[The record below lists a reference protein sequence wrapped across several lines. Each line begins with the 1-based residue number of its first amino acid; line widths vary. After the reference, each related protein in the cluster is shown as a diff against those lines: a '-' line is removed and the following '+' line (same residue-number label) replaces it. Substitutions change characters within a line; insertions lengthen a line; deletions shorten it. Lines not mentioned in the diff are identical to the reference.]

1 MIASAPTE
9 TRVGSAQELILADLL
24 NDVTTLAPLIVTEVR
39 RRSWLDAFLLAA
51 GVNQVVEDWLHR
63 DILSSRKMAGVLA
76 RRGGSGRAGAR
87 LVLQLRAA
95 ALRVRRR
102 RRSDLRAARWQ
113 RDVARLVDELA
124 RTVAGTHPPAN
135 DLLELAERVAVGV
148 NRLPVGLTASIL
160 RLPSCFRSLDQR
172 PEDCAELARLF
183 AERWPDRDRPLQ
195 VIGLR
200 TSGSYLAPL
209 QAAYLSGLGYPVRHC
224 TLRPGQDLLG
234 DEGSILEGAAR
245 AGLVLI
251 CDDPPDS
258 GAALAQAAAQ
268 LEAVGVDLGN
278 LVLLL
283 ALMEE
288 LPARLRGYQVVAL
301 PPEHWRIRRL
311 LEPEAV
317 RTALGAQSVD
327 PVEHW
332 VRCDLKTDSG
342 GRSHLRAVY
351 RVTRHDGS
359 EQLVYTKGVGLGYFG
374 RHTEAVSR
382 AMGEYLP
389 RTLGL
394 VDGVLFREW
403 LPEAARL
410 ASPPAASTR
419 AIAER
424 IAGYV
429 ADRAD
434 RLPAAADR
442 SLALTDRHPLWQ
454 RVADRLGRGF
464 RGLRPLA
471 RPALHRLS
479 RRLLTAHHPS
489 VVDGS
494 LSLTQWFAHPASGDL
509 RKVDYDERAF
519 SNEDLH
525 VYDAAWDLAVAAAD
539 AEMEGASPLAGELR
553 AAYERR
559 TGRSIEDVRWL
570 LYRVQYLAGFADAL
584 AELAGQGRHD
594 QAAALAMRCRA
605 VQAAEGVLLKHLAG
619 LLLGD
624 LAGPASGRLCAIDVD
639 GVLETSWL
647 GISSITPNGLLALRG
662 LSVHGYRPVLVSG
675 RSLPEMML
683 RCRELRLAGAV
694 AEYGA
699 VACRARDGTRSELLE
714 ARQRQALERLRRD
727 LQRRPGVFLD
737 PRWER
742 TVRAYRLDAGGNR
755 RGLQRDEVEAVLA
768 DAGAELRA
776 EPGWAQTDFVA
787 TGIDKAD
794 GVAALL
800 ELVAPEV
807 AGMDHPL
814 ALAVGDTEPDLP
826 VMRLAERRWAPANVN
841 PALRAAGVRVAR
853 SRFQAGLAEAV
864 ADLIGHR
871 PGGCSE
877 CRLPELPHDDR
888 LLLQALAAQDAGP
901 WARLVLGWRLY
912 REAGR

>member
-1 MIASAPTE
+1 VIASAPTE
-9 TRVGSAQELILADLL
+9 ICAGSARELVLADLL
-24 NDVTTLAPLIVTEVR
+24 NDVPTLARLMVTEVQ

-63 DILSSRKMAGVLA
+63 DILSSRKVAGVLA
-76 RRGGSGRAGAR
+76 RRGGVGRAGAR

-95 ALRVRRR
+95 PLSARRR

-113 RDVARLVDELA
+113 REVARLVDELA
-124 RTVAGTHPPAN
+124 RTVAGTQPPASGM
-135 DLLELAERVAVGV
+135 LELAERVAGGLDE
-148 NRLPVGLTASIL
+148 LPTELTASIL

-183 AERWPDRDRPLQ
+183 AERWPDRDRPLV

-209 QAAYLSGLGYPVRHC
+209 QAAYLSGLGYSVRHC
-224 TLRPGQDLLG
+224 TLRPGQDLPG
-234 DEGSILEGAAR
+234 DEGSILGGAAP
-245 AGLVLI
+245 AGLALI

-268 LEAVGVDLGN
+268 VEAAGVDLGN

-283 ALMEE
+283 ALVEE
-288 LPARLRGYQVVAL
+288 LPARLRSYQVVAL
-301 PPEHWRIRRL
+301 PPERWRIRRL

-317 RTALGAQSVD
+317 RTALGAQAVE
-327 PVEHW
+327 PVEHC
-332 VRCDLKTDSG
+332 VSRDLKTDSG
-342 GRSHLRAVY
+342 RRRHLRAVY
-351 RVTRHDGS
+351 RATWHDGS
-359 EQLVYTKGVGLGYFG
+359 EQLVYTKGVGLGYLG

-382 AMGEYLP
+382 AVGEYLP
-389 RTLGL
+389 QTLGL

-403 LPEAARL
+403 LPEEARL
-410 ASPPAASTR
+410 ASPPAASTW

-424 IAGYV
+424 ISGYV

-434 RLPAAADR
+434 RLRAAADR

-464 RGLRPLA
+464 RGLRPLV

-553 AAYERR
+553 ASFERR
-559 TGRSIEDVRWL
+559 TGRAIEDVRWL
-570 LYRVQYLAGFADAL
+570 LYRVQYLAGFADGL
-584 AELAGQGRHD
+584 AELAGRGRHD
-594 QAAALAMRCRA
+594 QAAALAMRRRA
-605 VQAAEGVLLKHLAG
+605 VQAAESVLLEHLVG
-619 LLLGD
+619 LVLGD

-639 GVLETSWL
+639 GVLETGWL
-647 GISSITPNGLLALRG
+647 GISSITPTGLLALRG
-662 LSVHGYRPVLVSG
+662 LHVHGFRPVLVSG
-675 RSLPEMML
+675 RSLSELMP

-699 VACRARDGTRSELLE
+699 VAYRARDGVRCELVE
-714 ARQRQALERLRRD
+714 APQRQALEQLRRD
-727 LQRRPGVFLD
+727 LQLRPGVFLD
-737 PRWER
+737 PRWEL
-742 TVRAYRLDAGGNR
+742 TVRAYRLDAGGNG
-755 RGLQRDEVEAVLA
+755 RGLQQDEVEALLA
-768 DAGAELRA
+768 AAGAEVRA

-787 TGIDKAD
+787 AGIDKAD
-794 GVAALL
+794 GMAALL
-800 ELVAPEV
+800 ELVAPEL
-807 AGMDHPL
+807 AGRDHPL

-826 VMRLAERRWAPANVN
+826 VMKLAERRWAPANAR

-871 PGGCSE
+871 PGSCSE
-877 CRLPELPHDDR
+877 CRLPALPRDDR
-888 LLLQALAAQDAGP
+888 LLLQVLGAQDAGP